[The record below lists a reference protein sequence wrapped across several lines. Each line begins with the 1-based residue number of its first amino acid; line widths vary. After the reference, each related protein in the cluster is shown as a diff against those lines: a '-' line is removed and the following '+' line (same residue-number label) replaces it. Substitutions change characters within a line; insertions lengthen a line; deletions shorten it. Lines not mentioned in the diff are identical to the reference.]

1 MTDIAGKLQKEIQ
14 DVAKPYLDQIQEL
27 EALARNKRQAVTE
40 LSQEAGA
47 KEQEIESLKAEA
59 QATLGRGGD
68 PRPLLAKAS
77 SLKGELED
85 LQGFISEAGQPDQ
98 DEQAKIQELK
108 SSLAT
113 EVHKR
118 IAASKTLQDQ
128 SKSLMEAMQTVVQV
142 NEAWQQAVS
151 KLCADLG
158 VSKKNHRLLEF
169 KDTSEERRLADKINA
184 FSSKYSHLVGGA

>member
-1 MTDIAGKLQKEIQ
+1 MNDIAGKLHKELHS
-14 DVAKPYLDQIQEL
+14 VAKSYLDQIQEL

-40 LSQEAGA
+40 LSQEAGV

-68 PRPLLAKAS
+68 PRPLLAKTS

-85 LQGFISEAGQPDQ
+85 LQGFIADAGQPDR

-108 SSLAT
+108 DELAT
-113 EVHKR
+113 ELHKR
-118 IAASKTLQDQ
+118 IAASKTLQEQ
-128 SKSLMEAMQTVVQV
+128 SKALMDAMKQVVQV
-142 NEAWQQAVS
+142 HEDWMQNVKKVCS
-151 KLCADLG
+151 DIG
-158 VSKKNHRLLEF
+158 VGAKKHRLLEF
-169 KDTSEERRLADKINA
+169 KENSEERKLADKINS